1 MNTCTLRVE
10 AFKANGVVYACEI
23 FNGLAGAL
31 SIRIQIE
38 HAAVTPGMARN
49 DRTLQQRQSIT
60 QAGAGVRKQ
69 LLEDRAHGQDSG
81 AAVDFPVIDRA
92 RVHLAAGSVPT
103 LKERDS
109 EPRAREV
116 DAGGQTTRTGADHN
130 GVLGAHATRNLLRS
144 GRVTTRW

>member
-10 AFKANGVVYACEI
+10 ALKASGVVYACEI
-23 FNGLAGAL
+23 LNRLAGAL
-31 SIRIQIE
+31 SIRIQIQ

-49 DRTLQQRQSIT
+49 DRTLQQSQSLI

-69 LLEDRAHGQDSG
+69 LLEDRAHGQNSG
-81 AAVDFPVIDRA
+81 AAIDLPVIDRA
-92 RVHLAAGSVPT
+92 RVHLAARCVPA
-103 LKERDS
+103 LKECDL
-109 EPRAREV
+109 EARAREI
-116 DAGGQTTRTGADHN
+116 DAGGQATRTGADHN

>member
-1 MNTCTLRVE
+1 MDTCTLRVE

-49 DRTLQQRQSIT
+49 DRALQQCQSII

-69 LLEDRAHGQDSG
+69 LLEDRAHGQDG
-81 AAVDFPVIDRA
+81 RAAVDLPVIDCA
-92 RVHLAAGSVPT
+92 RVHLAARSVPA
-103 LKERDS
+103 LKECDP
-109 EPRAREV
+109 EARAREI
-116 DAGGQTTRTGADHN
+116 DAGGQATRTGADHN
-130 GVLGAHATRNLLRS
+130 GVLGAHAIRNLLRS

>member
-10 AFKANGVVYACEI
+10 AFKANGVVYAGEI
-23 FNGLAGAL
+23 LNGLAGAL

-92 RVHLAAGSVPT
+92 RMHLAACSVPT
-103 LKERDS
+103 LKERDP
-109 EPRAREV
+109 EARAREI
-116 DAGGQTTRTGADHN
+116 DAGG
-130 GVLGAHATRNLLRS
+130 
-144 GRVTTRW
+144 